1 LDIDNDGSVT
11 KDEFKYR
18 LVDTD
23 YETEQM
29 NPIVLH
35 NRVKA
40 VIKEIKLVIFQ

>member
-1 LDIDNDGSVT
+1 
-11 KDEFKYR
+11 
-18 LVDTD
+18 VDTD